1 MPRTLNKTELPLKAI
16 RIIINTNPLYNKHD
30 AVYLIHAYT
39 LVDYIHLV
47 SKVAKSCQVL
57 KVKALLAKL
66 CVTGRNGVILGSIFR
81 QKVHQLCTH
90 CTGMV
95 DQSIAFISD
104 LSGIYVYLPCYSAPR
119 YICHL
124 GLYILAIDLPTVLY
138 IQYHGKCG
146 IYITVGYPLYTPSLN

>member
-57 KVKALLAKL
+57 KVKAMLAKL

-90 CTGMV
+90 CTIQYNMV
-95 DQSIAFISD
+95 GQSIAFISD

-138 IQYHGKCG
+138 IYTY
-146 IYITVGYPLYTPSLN
+146 IYIYIRIYTVPW

>member
-81 QKVHQLCTH
+81 QKVRLLSTH
-90 CTGMV
+90 CTIQYNMV
-95 DQSIAFISD
+95 
-104 LSGIYVYLPCYSAPR
+104 YRPVYS
-119 YICHL
+119 
-124 GLYILAIDLPTVLY
+124 LYIWSQWY
-138 IQYHGKCG
+138 IRIFTLLLCASIYLSPRVVYIGYRPPYCT
-146 IYITVGYPLYTPSLN
+146 IYIYIYIYIYIRIYTVPW